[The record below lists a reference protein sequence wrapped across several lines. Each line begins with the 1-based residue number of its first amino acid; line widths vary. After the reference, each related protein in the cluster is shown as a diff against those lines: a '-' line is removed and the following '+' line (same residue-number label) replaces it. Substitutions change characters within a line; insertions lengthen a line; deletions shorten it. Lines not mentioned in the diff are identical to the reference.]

1 MSSSLKQALHSLLD
15 ALPEE
20 ELLAARRYLEF
31 LKDQGSDPYAHLD
44 HEDDLED
51 DLDEEERARLQASI
65 QRGLDQVNAGLGRP
79 AAEVLADLRSRG

>member
-20 ELLAARRYLEF
+20 ELPAARRYLEF

-44 HEDDLED
+44 HEDDL
-51 DLDEEERARLQASI
+51 DEEERARLHASI